1 MLGGV
6 DLIKRIQDG
15 ALEEI
20 RTVSTMRIIDRRNV
34 IELDVPGSMG
44 NILQDMGSDSA
55 QIVFTGEMMGK
66 DSKAGIEKLKTKYD
80 TNKPAEFSSNITS
93 IADISNVIIEE
104 LYIEQ
109 NASNPNRYKYRLV
122 LHEYVEPK

>member
-15 ALEEI
+15 ALQEI
-20 RTVSTMRIIDRRNV
+20 RTVSTMRIVDHRNV
-34 IELDVPGSMG
+34 IELDVPGSVG
-44 NILQDMGSDSA
+44 NVLQDMGSDSA

-66 DSKAGIEKLKTKYD
+66 DSKAGIEKLRAKYD
-80 TNKPAEFSSNITS
+80 TNKPAEFSSNIAS

-122 LHEYVEPK
+122 LHEFIEPK